1 MIIMENSETS
11 SPQLFFGSGSTLHS
25 NFSNDSWTRKKILL
39 IKKKILHGWL
49 LAIILEKNSKFYV
62 YIIDA
67 YWIYNKFYQKK
78 KIGLVTKGQFQQR
91 IQPYLF
97 DIVASILPRI
107 R

>member
-67 YWIYNKFYQKK
+67 YWIYNKFYKK
-78 KIGLVTKGQFQQR
+78 KRLA
-91 IQPYLF
+91 L
-97 DIVASILPRI
+97 
-107 R
+107 